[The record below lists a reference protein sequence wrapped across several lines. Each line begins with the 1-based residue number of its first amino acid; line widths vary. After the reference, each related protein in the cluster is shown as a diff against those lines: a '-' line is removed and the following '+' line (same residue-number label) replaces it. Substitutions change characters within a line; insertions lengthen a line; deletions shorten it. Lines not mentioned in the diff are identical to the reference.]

1 MIEEGKQMV
10 SLGCQEK
17 TLGPRERLR
26 AARLS
31 SRGSEPEVRLSPQGE
46 GAEDQGRLLAGSDS

>member
-1 MIEEGKQMV
+1 MCLMQSE
-10 SLGCQEK
+10 
-17 TLGPRERLR
+17 ERLR

-31 SRGSEPEVRLSPQGE
+31 SGGSEPEVRLSLQWE

>member
-1 MIEEGKQMV
+1 MLCLMQSE
-10 SLGCQEK
+10 
-17 TLGPRERLR
+17 ERLR